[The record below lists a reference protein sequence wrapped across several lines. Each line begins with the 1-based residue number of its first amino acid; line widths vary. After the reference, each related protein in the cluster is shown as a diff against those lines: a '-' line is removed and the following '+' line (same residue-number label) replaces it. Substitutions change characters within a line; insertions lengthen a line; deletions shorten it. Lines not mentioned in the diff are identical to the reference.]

1 MSRHRKRRS
10 FLTGSSLLP
19 ALAVAALAFLSFANS
34 AAPVTVHDD
43 KFFVPARHTLSLSEV
58 AQIFSEDTWASTGS
72 PAGTY
77 RPLAILSL
85 AVDGAFHGRD
95 PTGYH
100 WTNVALHTLASLLVF
115 LLLLELLRS
124 APPAETRHDTT
135 SLGWAAA
142 FAAGVFATHP
152 IHTEA
157 VASVFNRSEVLAT
170 IGVVG
175 ALLSVLRW
183 HDRKPALAWT
193 AATVLYLAALLCRES
208 AVTLPVL
215 AAAMLWLVHADEPWR
230 ARLQR
235 VLPVGFLA
243 IALAEYFVLRQH
255 ALATQVQ
262 GTAPALGAA
271 GGDDFSSRV
280 LYSVATLR
288 EYARML
294 VCPHPLRISYED
306 FTGDGLVA
314 ALALHAA
321 LAAGAAWA
329 LRRAPLATFAVA
341 WFYVS
346 LLPSTRV
353 FTALGESLRLGGEA
367 LVELKNSLLVG
378 ERVAYL
384 PSIAIAIALAAGF
397 AHLVRRRG
405 VAVAAAVAAA
415 PILAG
420 LALTMQRN
428 EQWKDPVRLF
438 GAEVEAAPD
447 NGDGWRLYVSALSTA
462 GRYDDAATA
471 CDSQLDQPGRSAQ
484 LFNNCGVVYDRL
496 GRADHAIRAYQAA
509 IAQGLEAVGHANLG
523 RVYARLGRT
532 AEAEAEFVAAAEAE
546 VDPARRHYRN
556 GQRLARFHPD
566 RPGEARREF
575 EAALALQPDFAAA
588 RDALSQLGR

>member
-1 MSRHRKRRS
+1 MTRHRQRS
-10 FLTGSSLLP
+10 RSVLAHAAVLP
-19 ALAVAALAFLSFANS
+19 ALAVAALAFVAFANS
-34 AAPVTVHDD
+34 PAPVTVHDD
-43 KFFVPARHTLSLSEV
+43 KFFVPARHALTWTDV

-85 AVDGAFHGRD
+85 AVDGAIHGRD

-100 WTNVALHTLASLLVF
+100 WTNVALHTLASVLVF
-115 LLLLELLRS
+115 LLLLELLRF
-124 APPAETRHDTT
+124 APADRRREQDG
-135 SLGWAAA
+135 LGWVAALAAA
-142 FAAGVFATHP
+142 IFAVHP

-157 VASVFNRSEVLAT
+157 VDSVFNRSEILAT
-170 IGVVG
+170 TGVVA
-175 ALLSVLRW
+175 ALWCIARW
-183 HDRKPALAWT
+183 HASRPAVAWT

-215 AAAMLWLVHADEPWR
+215 AAAMLWLLHPQEPWR
-230 ARLQR
+230 TRAQR

-255 ALATQVQ
+255 ALASQMQ
-262 GTAPALGAA
+262 GTAPALGTSA
-271 GGDDFSSRV
+271 GDDLASRV

-294 VCPHPLRISYED
+294 VWPHPLRVSYED
-306 FTGDGLVA
+306 FTGGGLA
-314 ALALHAA
+314 AVFALHAA
-321 LAAGAAWA
+321 LLGGAAWA
-329 LRRAPLATFAVA
+329 LRRAPLAAFAVV

-367 LVELKNSLLVG
+367 LVELKNSLLLG
-378 ERVAYL
+378 ERVVYL
-384 PSIAIAIALAAGF
+384 PSVALSIGLAAALA
-397 AHLVRRRG
+397 HLAKKRG
-405 VAVAAAVAAA
+405 LAAAAAVVAV
-415 PILAG
+415 PVVAG
-420 LALTMQRN
+420 VVLTLQRN

-438 GAEVEAAPD
+438 GAEVEAAPG
-447 NGDGWRLYVSALSTA
+447 NGDGWRLYVSALSSA
-462 GRYDDAATA
+462 ERFEDAARA
-471 CDSQLDQPGRSAQ
+471 CDSQLDQGGRSAQ

-496 GRADHAIRAYQAA
+496 GRADRAIRAYQAA
-509 IAQGLEAVGHANLG
+509 IAQGLATVGHANLG

-532 AEAEAEFVAAAEAE
+532 VEAEAEFAAAAEAE

-566 RPGEARREF
+566 RTTEARREF

-588 RDALSQLGR
+588 RDALSRLGR

>member
-1 MSRHRKRRS
+1 MTRNRKRRRS
-10 FLTGSSLLP
+10 FLQNAFVLP
-19 ALAVAALAFLSFANS
+19 ALAVTVLAFGAYSNS
-34 AAPVTVHDD
+34 PAPVTVHDD
-43 KFFVPARHTLSLSEV
+43 KFFVPARHTLSASEV
-58 AQIFSEDTWASTGS
+58 SQIFQEDTWASTGS

-85 AVDGAFHGRD
+85 AVDGAIHGKD

-100 WTNVALHTLASLLVF
+100 WTNVALHTVASVLVF
-115 LLLLELLRS
+115 LLLLELLRAVPVAVPRDEALLAWS
-124 APPAETRHDTT
+124 AA
-135 SLGWAAA
+135 LAAA
-142 FAAGVFATHP
+142 VFAVHP

-157 VASVFNRSEVLAT
+157 VDSVFNRSEILAT
-170 IGVVG
+170 IGVVA
-175 ALLSVLRW
+175 ALLAVLRW
-183 HDRKPALAWT
+183 HARRPALAWT
-193 AATVLYLAALLCRES
+193 TATVLYLVALLCRES

-215 AAAMLWLVHADEPWR
+215 AAAMLWLLHPDEPWR
-230 ARLQR
+230 ARLRR
-235 VLPVGFLA
+235 VLPAGFLA

-271 GGDDFSSRV
+271 AGDDLSSRV

-294 VCPHPLRISYED
+294 VWPWPLRISYEN

-314 ALALHAA
+314 AFALHAA
-321 LAAGAAWA
+321 LLVGAAWA
-329 LRRAPLATFAVA
+329 LGRAPLAALAVA

-384 PSIAIAIALAAGF
+384 PSVALAIALAAGL
-397 AHLVRRRG
+397 AHLARRRG
-405 VAVAAAVAAA
+405 LSWAAAAAAV
-415 PILAG
+415 PVVAG
-420 LALTMQRN
+420 LVLTMQRN

-438 GAEVEAAPD
+438 GAEVVAAPD
-447 NGDGWRLYVSALSTA
+447 NGDGWRLYVSALSAA
-462 GRYDDAATA
+462 GRYEHAAGA

-496 GRADHAIRAYQAA
+496 GRSDHAIRAYRAA

-566 RPGEARREF
+566 RLGEARREF

-588 RDALSQLGR
+588 RDALARLR